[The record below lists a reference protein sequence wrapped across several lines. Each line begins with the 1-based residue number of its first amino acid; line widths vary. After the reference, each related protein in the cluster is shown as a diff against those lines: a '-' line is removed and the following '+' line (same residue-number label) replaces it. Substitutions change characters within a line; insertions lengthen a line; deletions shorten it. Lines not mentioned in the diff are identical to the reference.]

1 MVVKMSYLVGNRSHQ
16 RTCYQ
21 IHTPILTHTF
31 PSVQVLA
38 LGEVSEGVVV
48 TVMAG
53 NDENCSAELRNASTV
68 MKAGAARFNDLRF
81 IGRSGRGIHTHTHTQ
96 TVYK

>member
-1 MVVKMSYLVGNRSHQ
+1 M
-16 RTCYQ
+16 
-21 IHTPILTHTF
+21 
-31 PSVQVLA
+31 QVHA

-68 MKAGAARFNDLRF
+68 MKGGAARFNDLRF
-81 IGRSGRGIHTHTHTQ
+81 IGRSGRGIHTHTHHTTQ
-96 TVYK
+96 TYMCVNSTLMLDVCVCVCV